1 MNLRKL
7 ICFAC
12 ICFILLPALSYSEL
26 LEMDSPPQNFA
37 AISGEIRA
45 VPLVWSIHP
54 STRILGYVIYRS
66 DSKGEDFREIAK
78 LTSRYIT
85 SYLDGK
91 DVDSSPFKMF
101 DRRGKLL
108 DNKNY
113 YYRIA
118 AITGENSL
126 GKFSEFVKAT
136 TASRPTPPLA
146 FKAFSGGAKVVPLNW
161 MPPQD
166 KTVIGYRIY
175 RKDSMEG
182 ELRPI
187 KDISRRII
195 LSYLDKGKLTKPLE
209 SEKNYYYAISSL
221 NQANVESYITHI
233 ASAKTKIIPPEIK
246 DISASKGKVKSIKVS
261 WGPSPIPDLKH
272 YVITKKRVDSSESQ
286 KEIKIQPDKTF
297 YFDENLPDSARYH
310 YQVKAV
316 DVEGL
321 KGESTLV
328 ASGTTKNIPSAPKN
342 IKISHS
348 DNKIIIKWNK
358 NPEPDI
364 MKYEVYKIKGLLG
377 IMKKLGIVK
386 NNSFTDHDFKKGE
399 KVSYRIVAVDA
410 DNLMSKKSDI
420 ISYQILE

>member
-1 MNLRKL
+1 
-7 ICFAC
+7 
-12 ICFILLPALSYSEL
+12 
-26 LEMDSPPQNFA
+26 
-37 AISGEIRA
+37 
-45 VPLVWSIHP
+45 
-54 STRILGYVIYRS
+54 
-66 DSKGEDFREIAK
+66 
-78 LTSRYIT
+78 
-85 SYLDGK
+85 
-91 DVDSSPFKMF
+91 
-101 DRRGKLL
+101 
-108 DNKNY
+108 
-113 YYRIA
+113 
-118 AITGENSL
+118 
-126 GKFSEFVKAT
+126 
-136 TASRPTPPLA
+136 
-146 FKAFSGGAKVVPLNW
+146 

-175 RKDSMEG
+175 RKDSMKE

-233 ASAKTKIIPPEIK
+233 ASAKTKSMPPEIK
-246 DISASKGKVKSIKVS
+246 GISASKGKVKSIKVS

-321 KGESTLV
+321 KGESPLV
-328 ASGTTKNIPSAPKN
+328 ASGTTKSIPSAPKN

-348 DNKIIIKWNK
+348 DNKIIIKWDK

-364 MKYEVYKIKGLLG
+364 MKYEVYKITGLLG
-377 IMKKLGIVK
+377 TMKKLGIVK
-386 NNSFTDHDFKKGE
+386 NNSFIDHDFKKGE

-420 ISYQILE
+420 ISAQILE